1 MEIKDNEVTLTD
13 IPRHEMDD
21 REKEYFMAVRESYAI
36 KNVGD
41 LKTVDE
47 VKAL

>member
-1 MEIKDNEVTLTD
+1 MEIKDN
-13 IPRHEMDD
+13 
-21 REKEYFMAVRESYAI
+21 FMTVRKSYAI

-47 VKAL
+47 VKVL